1 MSHAPIEDRAVAILG
16 RRANGTLALDELLAE
31 LADADCVTALGD
43 VIAERGQLR
52 ADLVR
57 RALDMESDEPSSVIC
72 RAAGFNMNG
81 YSAVLRMRRRHNRG
95 TGSPPAL
102 ALTFFSG
109 LSRVAAERAL
119 ARVLADLVRTPVNL

>member
-1 MSHAPIEDRAVAILG
+1 MTHAPIEERAIEILD
-16 RRANGTLALDELLAE
+16 RRANGTLALEELLAE
-31 LADADCVTALGD
+31 LADADCHTALGD
-43 VIAERGQLR
+43 VIAERAQLR

-57 RALDMESDEPSSVIC
+57 RALEMESDEPSSVIC

-95 TGSPPAL
+95 TDSPPAH
-102 ALTFFSG
+102 ALTSFSA

-119 ARVLADLVRTPVNL
+119 ARVLADLVARS

>member
-1 MSHAPIEDRAVAILG
+1 MSHAPIEERAVAILG

-31 LADADCVTALGD
+31 LADADCTVALAD

-57 RALDMESDEPSSVIC
+57 RALDAEPDEPSSVIC
-72 RAAGFNMNG
+72 RAAGFSMNS
-81 YSAVLRMRRRHNRG
+81 YSAVLRMRRRHHLG
-95 TGSPPAL
+95 AGIPPAY

-119 ARVLADLVRTPVNL
+119 ARVLADLVARS